1 MAKKKK
7 KKTSA
12 GWLVAI
18 IIAILSFITGKSWS
32 EWDISQTIL
41 DQVKKYTQEEPA
53 EQPADEW
60 TIQQMEIPV
69 MSAKKQGQVIHRTG
83 YTLAYDAKTRTPQW
97 VAWELTKKETQGTV
111 ERSNDFQPD
120 PDVKGAKVV
129 TKDYSHSGYDRGHM
143 APAADMKWSKK
154 AMKESFYMSNICP
167 QDHNLN
173 TSDWS
178 ELENKSRQWAR
189 RFGKVYIV
197 CGPIYNGKRN
207 EYIGDHRVKV
217 PDAFFKVVL
226 INEKKKQ
233 CAMGFYFEN
242 EAGERKL
249 QEYLVP
255 VDRLEQLTGMDF
267 FSALPDNLEDRLE
280 AETLKELP

>member
-41 DQVKKYTQEEPA
+41 DQVKRYTQEEPA

-154 AMKESFYMSNICP
+154 AMMESFYMSNICP

-255 VDRLEQLTGMDF
+255 VDHIEQLTGMDF

>member
-97 VAWELTKKETQGTV
+97 VAWELTKKETQGTE

-189 RFGKVYIV
+189 RYGKVYIV

-280 AETLKELP
+280 AEIVDKLP

>member
-154 AMKESFYMSNICP
+154 AMMESFYMSNICP

-173 TSDWS
+173 TSDWG

-255 VDRLEQLTGMDF
+255 VDHIEQLTGMDF

>member
-154 AMKESFYMSNICP
+154 AMMESFYMSNICP

-189 RFGKVYIV
+189 RYGKVYIV

-233 CAMGFYFEN
+233 RAMGFYFEN

-255 VDRLEQLTGMDF
+255 VDHIEQLTGMDF

-280 AETLKELP
+280 AEIVDKLP

>member
-41 DQVKKYTQEEPA
+41 DQVKRYTQEEPA

-97 VAWELTKKETQGTV
+97 VAWELTKKETQGTE

-120 PDVKGAKVV
+120 PDVKGAQVV
-129 TKDYSHSGYDRGHM
+129 TKDYTHSGYDRGHM

-173 TSDWS
+173 TSDWG

-280 AETLKELP
+280 AEIVDKLP

>member
-41 DQVKKYTQEEPA
+41 DQVKSYTREEPA

-60 TIQQMEIPV
+60 TVQQMEIPV

-97 VAWELTKKETQGTV
+97 VAWELTKKETQGTE

-154 AMKESFYMSNICP
+154 AMMESFYMSNICP

-255 VDRLEQLTGMDF
+255 VDHIEQLTGMDF

>member
-41 DQVKKYTQEEPA
+41 DQVKRYTQEEPA

-97 VAWELTKKETQGTV
+97 VAWELTKMETQGTV

-154 AMKESFYMSNICP
+154 AMMESFYMSNICP

-189 RFGKVYIV
+189 RYGKVYIV

-280 AETLKELP
+280 AEIVDKLP

>member
-97 VAWELTKKETQGTV
+97 VAWELTKKETQGTE

-189 RFGKVYIV
+189 RYGKVYIV

-217 PDAFFKVVL
+217 PDAFFKVIL

-233 CAMGFYFEN
+233 CAVGFYFEN

>member
-83 YTLAYDAKTRTPQW
+83 YTLAYDAKTPTPQW
-97 VAWELTKKETQGTV
+97 VAWELTKKETQGTE
-111 ERSNDFQPD
+111 ERSNDFQPA
-120 PDVKGAKVV
+120 PDVKGAQVV

-173 TSDWS
+173 TSDWG

-280 AETLKELP
+280 AEIVDKLP

>member
-97 VAWELTKKETQGTV
+97 VAWELTKKETQGTE

-120 PDVKGAKVV
+120 PDVKGAQVV
-129 TKDYSHSGYDRGHM
+129 TKDYTPSGYDRGHM

-173 TSDWS
+173 TSDWG

-255 VDRLEQLTGMDF
+255 VDHIEQLTGMDF
-267 FSALPDNLEDRLE
+267 FSALPDNLEDHLE
-280 AETLKELP
+280 AEIVDKLP

>member
-154 AMKESFYMSNICP
+154 AMMESFYMSNICP

-189 RFGKVYIV
+189 RYGKVYIV

>member
-97 VAWELTKKETQGTV
+97 VAWELTKKETQGTE

-189 RFGKVYIV
+189 RYGKVYIV

-255 VDRLEQLTGMDF
+255 VDHIEQLTGMDF

>member
-97 VAWELTKKETQGTV
+97 VAWELTKKETQGTE

-120 PDVKGAKVV
+120 PDVKGAQVV
-129 TKDYSHSGYDRGHM
+129 TKDYTHSGYDRGHM

-189 RFGKVYIV
+189 RYGKVYIV

-280 AETLKELP
+280 AEIVDKLP

>member
-60 TIQQMEIPV
+60 TVQQMEIPV
-69 MSAKKQGQVIHRTG
+69 MSAKKQGQVIYRTG

-97 VAWELTKKETQGTV
+97 VAWELTKKETQGTE

-154 AMKESFYMSNICP
+154 AMMESFYMSNICP

-189 RFGKVYIV
+189 RYGKVYIV

-280 AETLKELP
+280 AEIVDKLP

>member
-18 IIAILSFITGKSWS
+18 IIAILSFITGKSWN

-60 TIQQMEIPV
+60 TVQQMEIPV

-97 VAWELTKKETQGTV
+97 VAWELTKKETQGTE

-178 ELENKSRQWAR
+178 ELENKSRQWAS

-280 AETLKELP
+280 AEIVDKLP

>member
-60 TIQQMEIPV
+60 TIQQMEIPL

-97 VAWELTKKETQGTV
+97 VAWELTKKETQGTE

-120 PDVKGAKVV
+120 PDVKGTKVV

-280 AETLKELP
+280 AEIVDKLP

>member
-97 VAWELTKKETQGTV
+97 VAWELTKKETQGTE

>member
-41 DQVKKYTQEEPA
+41 DQVKRYTQEEPA

-97 VAWELTKKETQGTV
+97 VAWELTKKETQGTE

-173 TSDWS
+173 TSDWG

-280 AETLKELP
+280 AEIVDKLP

>member
-18 IIAILSFITGKSWS
+18 VIAILSFITGKSWS

-69 MSAKKQGQVIHRTG
+69 MSAQKQGQVIHRTG

-154 AMKESFYMSNICP
+154 AMMESFYMSNICP

-189 RFGKVYIV
+189 RYGKVYIV

-280 AETLKELP
+280 AEIVDKLP

>member
-41 DQVKKYTQEEPA
+41 DQVKRYTQEEPA

-97 VAWELTKKETQGTV
+97 VAWELTKKETQGTE

-255 VDRLEQLTGMDF
+255 VDHIEQLTGMDF

>member
-41 DQVKKYTQEEPA
+41 DQVKRYTQEEPA

>member
-41 DQVKKYTQEEPA
+41 DQVKKYTQEEAA

-97 VAWELTKKETQGTV
+97 VAWELTKKETQGTE

-120 PDVKGAKVV
+120 PDVKGAQVV
-129 TKDYSHSGYDRGHM
+129 TKDYTHSGYDRGHM

-189 RFGKVYIV
+189 RYGKVYIV

-280 AETLKELP
+280 AEIVDKLP

>member
-97 VAWELTKKETQGTV
+97 VAWELTKKETQGTE

-120 PDVKGAKVV
+120 PDVKGAQVV
-129 TKDYSHSGYDRGHM
+129 TKDYTHSGYDRGHM

-189 RFGKVYIV
+189 RYGKVYIV

>member
-154 AMKESFYMSNICP
+154 AMMESFYMSNICP

-255 VDRLEQLTGMDF
+255 VDHIEQLTGMDF
-267 FSALPDNLEDRLE
+267 FSALPDNLEDRME
-280 AETLKELP
+280 AEIVDKLP

>member
-41 DQVKKYTQEEPA
+41 DQVKRYTQEEPT

-189 RFGKVYIV
+189 RYGKVYIV

>member
-41 DQVKKYTQEEPA
+41 DEVKKYTQEEPA

-280 AETLKELP
+280 AEFVDKLP

>member
-53 EQPADEW
+53 EQPANEW

-97 VAWELTKKETQGTV
+97 VAWELTKKETQGTE

-154 AMKESFYMSNICP
+154 AMMESFYMSNICP

-178 ELENKSRQWAR
+178 ELEN
-189 RFGKVYIV
+189 
-197 CGPIYNGKRN
+197 
-207 EYIGDHRVKV
+207 
-217 PDAFFKVVL
+217 
-226 INEKKKQ
+226 
-233 CAMGFYFEN
+233 
-242 EAGERKL
+242 
-249 QEYLVP
+249 
-255 VDRLEQLTGMDF
+255 RLEKEK
-267 FSALPDNLEDRLE
+267 LE
-280 AETLKELP
+280 ELP

>member
-97 VAWELTKKETQGTV
+97 VAWELTKKETQGTE

-120 PDVKGAKVV
+120 PDVKGAQVV
-129 TKDYSHSGYDRGHM
+129 TKDYTHSGYDRGHM

-173 TSDWS
+173 TSDWG

-280 AETLKELP
+280 AEIVDKLP

>member
-154 AMKESFYMSNICP
+154 AMMESFYMSNICP

-189 RFGKVYIV
+189 RYGKVYIV

-233 CAMGFYFEN
+233 RAMGFYFEN

-280 AETLKELP
+280 AEIVDKLP

>member
-97 VAWELTKKETQGTV
+97 VAWELTKKETQGTE

-154 AMKESFYMSNICP
+154 AMMESFYMSNICP

-189 RFGKVYIV
+189 RYGKVYIV

>member
-7 KKTSA
+7 KKPSA

-154 AMKESFYMSNICP
+154 AMMESFYMSNICP

-280 AETLKELP
+280 AEIVDKLP

>member
-41 DQVKKYTQEEPA
+41 DQVKRYTQEEPA

-154 AMKESFYMSNICP
+154 AMMESFYMSNICP

-189 RFGKVYIV
+189 PYGKVYIV
-197 CGPIYNGKRN
+197 CGPINNGKRN

-233 CAMGFYFEN
+233 RAMGFYFEN

-255 VDRLEQLTGMDF
+255 VDHIEQLTGMDF

-280 AETLKELP
+280 AEIVDKLP

>member
-97 VAWELTKKETQGTV
+97 VAWELTKKETQGTE

-143 APAADMKWSKK
+143 APTADMKWSKK
-154 AMKESFYMSNICP
+154 AMMESFYMSNICP

-280 AETLKELP
+280 AEIVDKLP

>member
-41 DQVKKYTQEEPA
+41 DQVKRYTQEEPA

-189 RFGKVYIV
+189 RYGKVYIV

-242 EAGERKL
+242 EAGARTL

-280 AETLKELP
+280 AEIVDKLP

>member
-69 MSAKKQGQVIHRTG
+69 MSAKKQGQVIHRIG

-154 AMKESFYMSNICP
+154 AMMESFYMSNICP

-189 RFGKVYIV
+189 RYGKVYIV

-280 AETLKELP
+280 AEIVDKLP

>member
-18 IIAILSFITGKSWS
+18 VIAILSFITGKSWT
-32 EWDISQTIL
+32 EWDIPQTIL
-41 DQVKKYTQEEPA
+41 DQVKRYTQEEPA

-60 TIQQMEIPV
+60 PVQQMEIPL

-97 VAWELTKKETQGTV
+97 VAWELTKKETQGTE

-143 APAADMKWSKK
+143 APAADMK
-154 AMKESFYMSNICP
+154 
-167 QDHNLN
+167 
-173 TSDWS
+173 
-178 ELENKSRQWAR
+178 
-189 RFGKVYIV
+189 
-197 CGPIYNGKRN
+197 
-207 EYIGDHRVKV
+207 
-217 PDAFFKVVL
+217 
-226 INEKKKQ
+226 
-233 CAMGFYFEN
+233 
-242 EAGERKL
+242 
-249 QEYLVP
+249 
-255 VDRLEQLTGMDF
+255 
-267 FSALPDNLEDRLE
+267 
-280 AETLKELP
+280 

>member
-41 DQVKKYTQEEPA
+41 DQVESYTREEPA

-60 TIQQMEIPV
+60 PVQQMEIPV

-154 AMKESFYMSNICP
+154 AMMESFYMSNICP

-189 RFGKVYIV
+189 RYGKVYIV

-226 INEKKKQ
+226 INEKKKK

-280 AETLKELP
+280 AEIVDKLP

>member
-154 AMKESFYMSNICP
+154 AMMESFYMSNICP

-189 RFGKVYIV
+189 RYGKVYIV

-255 VDRLEQLTGMDF
+255 VDHIEQLTGMDF

>member
-41 DQVKKYTQEEPA
+41 DQVKRYTQEEPA

-154 AMKESFYMSNICP
+154 AMMESFYMSNICP

-189 RFGKVYIV
+189 RYGKVYIV

-280 AETLKELP
+280 AEIVDKLP